1 MTAFLDLVARSGFVA
16 AVFTLLGV
24 GIADAIAA
32 HHRGQQ

>member
-1 MTAFLDLVARSGFVA
+1 MSAFLDLVARLGFLA

>member
-1 MTAFLDLVARSGFVA
+1 MTTFLDLIARSGFVS